1 MVSLRFTQIEAPD
14 NRMRPVLFFLGIS
27 LSDLQCRLPALSE
40 LNDVLFSYQANN
52 GDAALI
58 VTEDFNSAK
67 FEGCA
72 HRSRLHTNRSLF
84 QLSANLA
91 LWRFKRL
98 KLDFLVKLLD

>member
-1 MVSLRFTQIEAPD
+1 MVSLLFAQLEAPD
-14 NRMRPVLFFLGIS
+14 NRMRPVLSFLGIG
-27 LSDLQCRLPALSE
+27 LSELQCRLPALSE

-72 HRSRLHTNRSLF
+72 HRSRLQTNRSLL

-91 LWRFKRL
+91 LWWFKWL
-98 KLDFLVKLLD
+98 K